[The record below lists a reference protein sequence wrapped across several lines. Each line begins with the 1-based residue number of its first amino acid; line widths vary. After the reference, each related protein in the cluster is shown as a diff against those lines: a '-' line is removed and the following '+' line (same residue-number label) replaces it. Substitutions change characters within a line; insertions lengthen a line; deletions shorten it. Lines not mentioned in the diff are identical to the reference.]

1 VRRRHFAVLL
11 AVALPARPARA
22 TPALEA
28 LMQDF
33 ARVPR
38 SRAAFTEEKAIPEL
52 DLPLLSRGTLS
63 WEAPDRLEKHTTS
76 PIEEVVR
83 IAGDRLTYERP
94 DRDIHRSFNLDEQ
107 PEMRALAEAIRG
119 TLAGD
124 LATLRQ
130 HYRID
135 FEGSADGPWR
145 MILTPLA
152 LRVRLAVQSILLT
165 GHGTQVRGVDTE
177 GGGGITR
184 MRIIPSP

>member
-94 DRDIHRSFNLDEQ
+94 DRDIHRSFSLDEQ

-152 LRVRLAVQSILLT
+152 LRVRLAVQSILLS